1 MQAMAPSPWLPEFDL
16 TDMVAGR
23 AFVERLTTDA
33 AALQRELLTEILK
46 RNART
51 EYLRPFLLLPDGG
64 LPPDGDLREAFKKLV
79 PVSGYNDIK
88 PYVDRIATS
97 GRESS
102 TNLLCSEPIT
112 HLIRR

>member
-1 MQAMAPSPWLPEFDL
+1 MQAMAPSPWLPEFDP
-16 TDMVAGR
+16 TDTVAGR
-23 AFVERLTTDA
+23 GFVEGLTTNA

-46 RNART
+46 RNAHT
-51 EYLRPFLLLPDGG
+51 EYLRPFFLLPDDG

-79 PVSGYNDIK
+79 PVSCYDDIK
-88 PYVDRIATS
+88 PYVDRIAS
-97 GRESS
+97 GRESP